1 MATKLMGK
9 RIFIGI
15 IGLIEKVVSSGAYI
29 ALGVVMISM
38 IANVLMRYVFNAPIN
53 GVFEFNSLLVP
64 VFALLAIAET
74 QRRRGHIGV
83 TLLTMRLTP
92 RAALA
97 LEIFVFA
104 LGFAAF
110 LIIGLK
116 SLQAAVYAHSINQV
130 MMGSYPPVPTAWAK
144 FIIPV
149 GAWAFCLQYIREIVN
164 NITQLRLKEVM
175 VKEVEAVGW

>member
-15 IGLIEKVVSSGAYI
+15 IGLIERVLGSGAYI
-29 ALGVVMISM
+29 ALGIVMISM
-38 IANVLMRYVFNAPIN
+38 IANVFMRYVFNDPIN

-64 VFALLAIAET
+64 VFAFLAFAET

-83 TLLTMRLTP
+83 TLLTRRLTP
-92 RAALA
+92 RAELA

-104 LGFAAF
+104 LGFTAF
-110 LIIGLK
+110 LLIGLQ

-130 MMGSYPPVPTAWAK
+130 VMGSYPPVPTAWAK

-149 GAWAFCLQYIREIVN
+149 RAWAFCLRYIREIVN
-164 NITQLRLKEVM
+164 NIVQLRLKEAM
-175 VKEVEAVGW
+175 VKEAEIIGV